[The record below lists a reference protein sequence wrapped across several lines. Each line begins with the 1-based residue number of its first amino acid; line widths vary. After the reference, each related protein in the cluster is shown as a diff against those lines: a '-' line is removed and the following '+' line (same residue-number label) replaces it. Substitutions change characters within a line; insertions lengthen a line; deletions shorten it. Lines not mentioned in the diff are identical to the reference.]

1 MTATTIRSARQGD
14 AEAILSVVARA
25 FSDDTRD
32 AREELDIVRRTWA
45 TCAPPALI
53 ELVADDAGAVVGHL
67 QAAPGR
73 LDGREAAVAGVAP
86 VCVAPA
92 HQGRG
97 AGSLLVRALIAEAT
111 TRDWTVL
118 VLLGNPAYYRRFG
131 FQPAAPLGLT
141 YAPVRSGDPH
151 FQAHLLGHDTAVQ
164 PGVFS
169 YCWEG

>member
-1 MTATTIRSARQGD
+1 MTATTIRPARQGD
-14 AEAILSVVARA
+14 TDAILSVVARA

-32 AREELDIVRRTWA
+32 AREELAIVRRTWA
-45 TCAPPALI
+45 TCPPPSLI

-73 LDGREAAVAGVAP
+73 LDGRGAAVAGVAP

-97 AGSLLVRALIAEAT
+97 TGSALVRALIAEAA
-111 TRDWTVL
+111 TRDWPVL
-118 VLLGNPAYYRRFG
+118 VLLGDPAYYGRFG
-131 FQPAAPLGLT
+131 FRPAAPLGLT
-141 YAPVRSGDPH
+141 YAPVRADDPH
-151 FQAHLLGHDTAVQ
+151 FQAYVLGRDTAVR

>member
-1 MTATTIRSARQGD
+1 MTPTTIRPARQSD
-14 AEAILSVVARA
+14 TDAILSVVAEA
-25 FSDDTRD
+25 FADDSRD
-32 AREELDIVRRTWA
+32 AREELAIVRRTWA
-45 TCAPPALI
+45 TCPPPSLI

-73 LDGREAAVAGVAP
+73 LDGRQAAVAGVAP

-92 HQGRG
+92 QQGRG
-97 AGSLLVRALIAEAT
+97 AGSALVRALIAEAA
-111 TRDWTVL
+111 TRDWPVL
-118 VLLGNPAYYRRFG
+118 VLLGDPAFYGRFG

-141 YAPVRSGDPH
+141 YAPVRADDPH
-151 FQAHLLGHDTAVQ
+151 FQAYLLGRDTAVR